1 MKLIR
6 DERLVIKNLKNI
18 RIAFAFQTLAMVGI
32 LIYDGITRGFNNVT
46 DNPLWLVLI
55 LTSVILGYLNLG
67 ISVDSYESGK
77 QLRKTPYYLIVIG
90 CLTIGIIFGLL
101 TKITS
106 NSSVQD
112 STMIGLVIF
121 LCFLGTFSFGYFLI
135 KKRSKDE
142 DE

>member
-1 MKLIR
+1 MKVIT

-18 RIAFAFQTLAMVGI
+18 RFAFAFQTLALVGI
-32 LIYDGITRGFNNVT
+32 LLYDGITKGFNHIT

-67 ISVDSYESGK
+67 ISVDSYESEK
-77 QLRKTPYYLIVIG
+77 QTRKIPYYLLVLCCLAVGVIV
-90 CLTIGIIFGLL
+90 GLL

-106 NSSVQD
+106 STSLAD
-112 STMIGLVIF
+112 STIIGLVVF
-121 LCFLGTFSFGYFLI
+121 LCFLGTFSFGYFVI

-142 DE
+142 EE